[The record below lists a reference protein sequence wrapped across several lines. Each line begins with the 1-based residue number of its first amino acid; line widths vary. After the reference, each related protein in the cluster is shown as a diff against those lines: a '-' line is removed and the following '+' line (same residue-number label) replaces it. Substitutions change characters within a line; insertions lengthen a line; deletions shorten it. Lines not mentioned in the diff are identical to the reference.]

1 MENELLQLDNQL
13 CFRLYSISRK
23 MTKAYQPLLE
33 KFTLTYPQYVVMLA
47 LFEAKHID
55 FKELSER
62 VNLKTGTLTP
72 IVQKLEQIGYVSRE
86 TNPDDHRKINVVLT
100 ETGRTLEHDIIEVPI
115 GLAQRLNLSLEK
127 YATLIDELDELS
139 EMLDEALAKEMD

>member
-33 KFTLTYPQYVVMLA
+33 KFSLTYPQYVVMLA
-47 LFEAKHID
+47 VFEAKKID

-72 IVQKLEQIGYVSRE
+72 IVQKLEQIGYVLRE
-86 TNPDDHRKINVVLT
+86 TNPDDHRKINVILT
-100 ETGRTLEHDIIEVPI
+100 EAGLALEHDIIEVPV
-115 GLAQRLNLSLEK
+115 GLAQQLNLSLEK
-127 YATLIDELDELS
+127 YSTLIDELDQLS
-139 EMLDEALAKEMD
+139 ELLDEALTKPMD